1 MKTIPNWLAAV
12 ALSAAVTS
20 AVPAFGQ
27 AQQPNTITGAQR
39 AQQDDQKQTRE
50 ERQEAQRERK
60 EQQRADRAERR
71 QANQEKEQLK
81 NMPRPVRLTLR
92 GETANATGVDY
103 FREKGEKGEGP
114 TFGARFTDA
123 SGHEIDLRVDRQGKV
138 ISRTDMTA
146 QTAAAQAPA
155 QAPATPAPAQPAP
168 TPAQPA
174 PTPAPGTAAP
184 APTPAQP
191 GATAS
196 KEAPPS
202 GDPIYRRLQ
211 PNEVPQNIRTVLDRE
226 AQGGKEVEYYRTKY
240 GRQLSY
246 TVSYNDAK
254 GQEHDVYVADDGR
267 VLTRH
272 GPDDDDAATASASEK
287 AKPAADTPSAQQ
299 YGRVEMNALPKQ
311 VQTQFSRLTEGGSNV
326 KFYTTKYGQ
335 QPAFLADFRS
345 KDGKQH
351 KVYVDENGKILS
363 QKAEGGDS
371 K

>member
-20 AVPAFGQ
+20 AVPALGQ
-27 AQQPNTITGAQR
+27 AQQPGTISGAQR
-39 AQQDDQKQTRE
+39 AQQDDQKQTKE
-50 ERQEAQRERK
+50 ERQQAQRERQ

-71 QANQEKEQLK
+71 QENKEKEQLK

-92 GETANATGVDY
+92 GETANATDVDY
-103 FREKGEKGEGP
+103 YREKGEQGQGP
-114 TFGARFTDA
+114 TFGAKFTSA
-123 SGHEIDLRVDRQGKV
+123 EGRNIDLRVDREGKV
-138 ISRTDMTA
+138 ISRNDLTP
-146 QTAAAQAPA
+146 QTASAQQPPT

-168 TPAQPA
+168 TPA
-174 PTPAPGTAAP
+174 PGTSTP

-211 PNEVPQNIRTVLDRE
+211 ANEIPQNVRTVLDRE

-254 GQEHDVYVADDGR
+254 GVEHDVYVADDGR

-272 GPDDDDAATASASEK
+272 SDDEDDAQNASASDK
-287 AKPAADTPSAQQ
+287 AKPAAGNAPSAQQ

-326 KFYTTKYGQ
+326 KYYTTKYGQ
-335 QPAFLADFRS
+335 QSAFLADFRS

-351 KVYVDENGKILS
+351 KVYVDESGKILS

>member
-27 AQQPNTITGAQR
+27 AQQPSTISGAQR
-39 AQQDDQKQTRE
+39 AQQDDQQQTRQ
-50 ERQEAQRERK
+50 ERQQ
-60 EQQRADRAERR
+60 QQRAER
-71 QANQEKEQLK
+71 QADKEAGIQREQLRD
-81 NMPRPVRLTLR
+81 MPRPVRLTLR
-92 GETANATGVDY
+92 GETAEAKNVERY
-103 FREKGEKGEGP
+103 FRVRGAEGQPP
-114 TFGARFTDA
+114 TFGAQFTDA
-123 SGHEIDLRVDRQGKV
+123 SGHEIDLRVDREGKV
-138 ISRTDMTA
+138 ISRSDLTA
-146 QTAAAQAPA
+146 QTASAQAPA
-155 QAPATPAPAQPAP
+155 QAPATPAPGQ
-168 TPAQPA
+168 PAQPA
-174 PTPAPGTAAP
+174 PTPAPGTTTP

-211 PNEVPQNIRTVLDRE
+211 ANEIPQNVRTVLDRE

-246 TVSYNDAK
+246 TVSYNDAQ

-287 AKPAADTPSAQQ
+287 AKPATGAPSGQQ

-311 VQTQFSRLTEGGSNV
+311 VQTQFSRLTEGGSDV

-335 QPAFLADFRS
+335 QSAFLADFRS

-351 KVYVDENGKILS
+351 KVYVDESGKILS

>member
-20 AVPAFGQ
+20 AVPALGQ
-27 AQQPNTITGAQR
+27 AQQPSTISGAQR

-50 ERQEAQRERK
+50 ERREAQRERQ
-60 EQQRADRAERR
+60 EQQKADRAERR
-71 QANQEKEQLK
+71 QENKEKEQLK

-92 GETANATGVDY
+92 GETANATDIDY
-103 FREKGEKGEGP
+103 YREKGEKGEGP
-114 TFGARFTDA
+114 TFGAKFTSA
-123 SGHEIDLRVDRQGKV
+123 EGRNIDLRVDREGKV
-138 ISRTDMTA
+138 VSRTDLTA
-146 QTAAAQAPA
+146 QTASAQAPA
-155 QAPATPAPAQPAP
+155 QAPATPAPGQ
-168 TPAQPA
+168 PAQPA
-174 PTPAPGTAAP
+174 PTPAPGTTTP

-211 PNEVPQNIRTVLDRE
+211 ANEVPQNVRTVLDRE

-254 GQEHDVYVADDGR
+254 GVEHDVYVADDGR

-272 GPDDDDAATASASEK
+272 TDDEDDAQNASASDK
-287 AKPAADTPSAQQ
+287 AKPATGSTPPAQQ
-299 YGRVEMNALPKQ
+299 YGRVELKALPKQ
-311 VQTQFSRLTEGGSNV
+311 VQTQFSRLTEGGSDV

-335 QPAFLADFRS
+335 QSAFLADFRS

-351 KVYVDENGKILS
+351 KVYVDESGKILS